1 MRSTFTGRH
10 MAAIMIGFFAVVVA
24 VNLGMARVAGSTFGG
39 VVVENSYVASQNY
52 NRWLAEAAAEK
63 ALGWQLV
70 AERRADDRISVA
82 VSGPSGAARL
92 TGVARH
98 PLGTMPDRRLG
109 FSPAGGGIFVSDEV
123 LPEGRWIVRF
133 DLRSGDRQV
142 RTEQE
147 LK

>member
-10 MAAIMIGFFAVVVA
+10 MVAIMVGFFAVVVA
-24 VNLGMARVAGSTFGG
+24 VNIGMARVAGSTFGG

-52 NRWLAEAAAEK
+52 NRWLREAKAQK

-70 AERRADDRISVA
+70 AQRRTDDRVSVM
-82 VSGPSGAARL
+82 VSGPAGSGKL
-92 TGVARH
+92 IGIARH
-98 PLGTMPDRRLG
+98 PLGAAPNVPLAFALGADGTFLSDR
-109 FSPAGGGIFVSDEV
+109 V

-133 DLRSGDRQV
+133 DLESGGRKL